1 MRIIVCTTV
10 YIYVHVWCYILY
22 ARVHYSFFSF
32 TPNRIRRTV
41 FFLLLLFY
49 NRVCC
54 RRPCYYLFHPF
65 IHIMHIFYQIMC
77 YNNIRLCMLNKS
89 KISPHT
95 RVQHMCNLTATS
107 VGALNA
113 NIHTDIGIRYVYY
126 TVCVIRVFHV

>member
-1 MRIIVCTTV
+1 
-10 YIYVHVWCYILY
+10 
-22 ARVHYSFFSF
+22 
-32 TPNRIRRTV
+32 
-41 FFLLLLFY
+41 
-49 NRVCC
+49 
-54 RRPCYYLFHPF
+54 
-65 IHIMHIFYQIMC
+65 
-77 YNNIRLCMLNKS
+77 MLNKS